1 MAKLVRRRISKRT
14 VEALTVERDTVF
26 WDTELMGFGVRV
38 YPGGKKSY
46 IAQTRARGQRAKRV
60 KVADYGVIP
69 PSEARRRA
77 AVIILRI
84 RSGQEPDPWRIPE
97 QPALEPVADPE
108 PEAIVDSEVRRK
120 KRKRPAPR
128 PRLSREEVRA
138 GAIRISES
146 LANDVITGWAERKR

>member
-1 MAKLVRRRISKRT
+1 MAKLVRKRISKRT
-14 VEALTVERDTVF
+14 VEALTVEKDTVF

-46 IAQTRARGQRAKRV
+46 IAQARARGQKAKRV

-84 RSGQEPDPWRIPE
+84 RSGQESDPWRIPE
-97 QPALEPVADPE
+97 QPAPE
-108 PEAIVDSEVRRK
+108 PIADRELGHK
-120 KRKRPAPR
+120 KRKRSTPR
-128 PRLSREEVRA
+128 RRPSREEVRA

-146 LANDVITGWAERKR
+146 LANDVITGWAERED

>member
-1 MAKLVRRRISKRT
+1 MAKLVRKRISKRT
-14 VEALTVERDTVF
+14 VEALTVEKDTVF
-26 WDTELMGFGVRV
+26 WDSELMGFGVRV

-46 IAQTRARGQRAKRV
+46 IAQARARGQKAKRV

-84 RSGQEPDPWRIPE
+84 RSGQESDPCRIPE
-97 QPALEPVADPE
+97 QPAPEPVADPE
-108 PEAIVDSEVRRK
+108 PGRK
-120 KRKRPAPR
+120 ERKRSTPR
-128 PRLSREEVRA
+128 RRPSREEVRA

-146 LANDVITGWAERKR
+146 LANDVITGWAERED